1 MEHNLAD
8 HVVQLYGMD
17 MNFLDDMLGIRNSD
31 ANENDLI
38 YSEDEVSSKEISLPV
53 NNSPTILQRTI
64 TDEQSVHQHTRAT
77 DLENGNA
84 LKDLVLPNF
93 FFYKI

>member
-1 MEHNLAD
+1 M
-8 HVVQLYGMD
+8 
-17 MNFLDDMLGIRNSD
+17 
-31 ANENDLI
+31 
-38 YSEDEVSSKEISLPV
+38 PV

-93 FFYKI
+93 LFTKFDNSFNPEPMYMKVELLADMSDL